1 MPPAKAPVIL
11 GEDDS
16 STRLVQLVLDPSA
29 SAEARA
35 AFADFFANDLPDF
48 EAWCARVRSK
58 AADLYPAEVRIA
70 ADQAELR
77 AGLADVDGLFIESL
91 AISKAELEVAERL
104 VVIQKYGVILRSIDV
119 AACAAKGVKV
129 LTLRRRGNIGVAE
142 MAMSLMQMLAKKLNR
157 LAGMVTLDRLAA
169 AGLSYAP
176 FDRRYTPNS
185 NWARIPAIRMLYG
198 TTLGIIGFGEIGREI
213 ALRAAA
219 FGMRVLYHQR
229 TRLAEAEEQ
238 ALQVS
243 YAPLEKLLAESD
255 WVVPQLPSDSSTR
268 GLLDK
273 ARFAQMKPGAILVNV
288 SRADVVDREALI
300 AGLTSGRLA
309 GFALDPLY
317 EEPDRPDDELLR
329 FENVVL
335 TPHIASQPRFNLLA
349 DIEDVIVG
357 LGREIAARRV

>member
-1 MPPAKAPVIL
+1 M
-11 GEDDS
+11 
-16 STRLVQLVLDPSA
+16 
-29 SAEARA
+29 RA

-48 EAWCARVRSK
+48 EAWCAQVRRK
-58 AADLYPAEVRIA
+58 AANLYPADVRIA
-70 ADQAELR
+70 ADQSEFR
-77 AGLADVDGLFIESL
+77 AGLAEADGLFIESL
-91 AISKAELEVAERL
+91 PVGKAELAAAERL

-119 AACAAKGVKV
+119 AACVAKGVKV

-157 LAGMVTLDRLAA
+157 LAGMISLDRLTA
-169 AGLSYAP
+169 AGLTYAP

-185 NWARIPAIRMLYG
+185 NWARIPAIRMLHG

-219 FGMRVLYHQR
+219 FGMHVLYHQR
-229 TRLAEAEEQ
+229 TRLTEAEEQ
-238 ALQVS
+238 ALQVN
-243 YAPLEKLLAESD
+243 YVPLEQLLAESD

-268 GLLDK
+268 GLIDRS
-273 ARFAQMKPGAILVNV
+273 RFAQMKSGAILVNV
-288 SRADVVDREALI
+288 SRADVVDRDALIEAL
-300 AGLTSGRLA
+300 ASGRLA

-317 EEPDRPDDELLR
+317 EEPGRPDDELLR
-329 FENVVL
+329 FDNVIL

-357 LGREIAARRV
+357 LAREIAARGA